1 MKFFTYI
8 KFITKNN
15 LLLVVFSY
23 LILLTSGLIETASLL
38 IIAPI
43 VDTIINNNEGSQI
56 TKIVS
61 NFFDSLGIKFNIW
74 YLFFIYFLITV
85 AKVLFD
91 VFSKR
96 LMIIM
101 KYKVIRKTIAN
112 TYNSIFQAGCH
123 YISSEKQ
130 GKLLNSFTRETDRFL
145 FIFLGKLLYSLLALY

>member
-43 VDTIINNNEGSQI
+43 IDTIINNNEGSQI

-61 NFFDSLGIKFNIW
+61 NFFERFGINFNIW

-101 KYKVIRKTIAN
+101 KYKVIKKTIAN
-112 TYNSIFQAGCH
+112 TYNSIFQAGWP
-123 YISSEKQ
+123 
-130 GKLLNSFTRETDRFL
+130 R
-145 FIFLGKLLYSLLALY
+145 

>member
-23 LILLTSGLIETASLL
+23 LILLTSGLIETASLF

-74 YLFFIYFLITV
+74 EF
-85 AKVLFD
+85 
-91 VFSKR
+91 
-96 LMIIM
+96 
-101 KYKVIRKTIAN
+101 
-112 TYNSIFQAGCH
+112 
-123 YISSEKQ
+123 
-130 GKLLNSFTRETDRFL
+130 
-145 FIFLGKLLYSLLALY
+145 